1 MDIKEKTCQLSHSKF
16 GPCPCLRTRI
26 RDELG
31 TTLEGIWYDFG
42 FRRPEVGE
50 RMEIDIEKYLLH
62 MGSPVFVL
70 MLLLLIDFCRNT
82 LKIL

>member
-16 GPCPCLRTRI
+16 GPRPCLRTRI

-42 FRRPEVGE
+42 LRGLGVGE
-50 RMEIDIEKYLLH
+50 RNEWVLKNVYFVWKVLYL
-62 MGSPVFVL
+62 
-70 MLLLLIDFCRNT
+70 C
-82 LKIL
+82 